1 MRKAAIFTLILSL
14 LVGGI
19 LLGEDVFKAQLSRL
33 LKAYAYI
40 KTFSY
45 EKPKKKELLFAAV
58 EGMTRGL
65 DPHSR
70 FLDPLT
76 LRTLREDQGGKFYGL
91 GISITSING
100 KITVVQVLRGT
111 PAEKAGL
118 LVGDAIIE
126 ADGKSLIGYT
136 PQEAVKVL
144 RGPKGTTVKILVERE
159 GYSKPIE
166 FTIKRAEIPLN
177 TVRASFIFSGDV
189 GYITLTSFGIK
200 SPEELVKALKKFKS
214 QGMKYL
220 ILDLRGNGGGALRAA
235 VEISDLFLKK
245 PHVIVSI
252 RGRGQT
258 KLRTFRAERDGQ
270 FEDLPMAVL
279 VNRYSASASEILAGA
294 LQDNGRALIVG
305 SKTFGKGL
313 VQTLLGLP
321 FNSAM
326 ALTTAKYYTPSGR
339 CIQKPFGNWILYFWG
354 INSPDYDK
362 MPGGIIP
369 DLKVKPELLKELA
382 ARMRGKGLF
391 FRWASLFAKGKR
403 PSSPRN
409 LSRIKGETPYTLK
422 ITRSMLE
429 DFLNYCR
436 KNGLTWSEKEFREAR
451 RDIIFELKYELATVL
466 WGPEAGTRVLLQVDR
481 VFQRALQARK
491 TAEKMALNY
500 LSR

>member
-1 MRKAAIFTLILSL
+1 MRKALILL
-14 LVGGI
+14 TILGFLGGGI
-19 LLGEDVFKAQLSRL
+19 LLGEDVFKAQLRRL

-45 EKPKKKELLFAAV
+45 EKPEGKELLFAAV
-58 EGMTRGL
+58 KGMTKGL

-100 KITVVQVLRGT
+100 KITVVQVLPGT

-136 PQEAVKVL
+136 PSEAVKVL
-144 RGPKGTTVKILVERE
+144 RGPKGSTVKILVERE

-177 TVRASFIFSGDV
+177 TVRASFIYSGDV

-200 SPEELVKALKKFKS
+200 SPEELEKAIEKLKAR
-214 QGMKYL
+214 GMKYL
-220 ILDLRGNGGGALRAA
+220 ILDLRGNGGGALNSA

-245 PHVIVSI
+245 PDVIVSI
-252 RGRGQT
+252 KGRREENI
-258 KLRTFRAERDGQ
+258 RTFRAKKDGQ
-270 FEDLPMAVL
+270 FEELPLTVL

-294 LQDNGRALIVG
+294 LQDNRRAIIVG

-321 FNSAM
+321 FDSAL

-369 DLKVKPELLKELA
+369 DVKVKPDLLKELA

-403 PSSPRN
+403 PSASANLGKIKSRSPLN
-409 LSRIKGETPYTLK
+409 IEISRDMLK
-422 ITRSMLE
+422 
-429 DFLNYCR
+429 DFLAYCK
-436 KNGLTWSEKEFREAR
+436 KNGLSWSEKEFKEAEK
-451 RDIIFELKYELATVL
+451 DIVFELKYELATVL
-466 WGPEAGTRVLLQVDR
+466 WGPEAATKVLLQVDR
-481 VFQRALQARK
+481 VFQKALQVRGEAEGMVKAYIAR
-491 TAEKMALNY
+491 
-500 LSR
+500 